1 MTRFYFGAY
10 ICCLASFF
18 IGMRFTSRTLRNRE
32 LRIRALIAQLQSL
45 RAELLQHTN
54 TKTGRNPLLQVRL
67 SDYEQDD
74 M

>member
-18 IGMRFTSRTLRNRE
+18 FGMRYTSKTLANRE
-32 LRIRALIAQLQSL
+32 MRIRALIAQLQSL
-45 RAELLQHTN
+45 RAELLQQTN

-67 SDYEQDD
+67 QDYEQDD